1 MHPLTS
7 QWASVLKHSPDG
19 EIIDPVHYLCKQKQ
33 FVTVN
38 LLKPASDWSVK
49 TISRFDSSA
58 KFLFSRCHG
67 NENFRIQLIIFYNLI
82 IIQV

>member
-1 MHPLTS
+1 MGFSAEAFARWRNNRSSSLFMQTRTICH
-7 QWASVLKHSPDG
+7 
-19 EIIDPVHYLCKQKQ
+19 CKFK
-33 FVTVN
+33 FTEAG
-38 LLKPASDWSVK
+38 PDWSVK